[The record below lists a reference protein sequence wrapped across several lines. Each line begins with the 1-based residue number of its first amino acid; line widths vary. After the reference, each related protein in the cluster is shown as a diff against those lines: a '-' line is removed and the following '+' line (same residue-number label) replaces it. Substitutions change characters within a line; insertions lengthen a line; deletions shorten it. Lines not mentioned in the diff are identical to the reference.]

1 LSAGELTISVVIA
14 TRDRRELL
22 ERVVGQLL
30 GQLGGDDE
38 LIVVDD
44 STSAHV
50 LGEVLDPRVRVM
62 RSGGRG
68 PATARN
74 LGWRAAGGEVIAFTD
89 DDVLVDPGWLTAI
102 RTRFV
107 SAPDLVAVEGRTVS
121 RPFDYLYE
129 YSVDSHDA
137 LNGLTCNVGYR
148 RAALEQISGFDEGFR
163 FAHCED
169 VDLFLRARSV
179 GRVEFAEHMLVE
191 HEPRPVTPAQFARR
205 AGWLASERRLFSKH
219 RERKPYPL
227 PPVLCALITY
237 LRWPIDYLIV
247 GTDASSLRDT
257 ARLRRTALLTA
268 LWWWHVAKA
277 VPSLVSIS

>member
-1 LSAGELTISVVIA
+1 LLPADPNISVVIA
-14 TRDRRELL
+14 TRDRRALL

-30 GQLGGDDE
+30 DQLGSGDE

-44 STSAHV
+44 STSGGS
-50 LGEVLDPRVRVM
+50 LGGLLDARVRVL

-74 LGWRAAGGEVIAFTD
+74 LGWRAATGDVIAFTD
-89 DDVLVDPGWLTAI
+89 DDVLVDRSWLTAI
-102 RTRFV
+102 REEFAA
-107 SAPDLVAVEGRTVS
+107 APDLSAVEGRTVS

-129 YSVDSHDA
+129 YSVYSNAA
-137 LNGLTCNVGYR
+137 LNGLTCNVAYR

-169 VDLFLRARSV
+169 VDLFMRARGV
-179 GRVEFAEHMLVE
+179 GRVKFAEQMLVE

-205 AGWLASERRLFSKH
+205 AGWLESERRLYAKH
-219 RERKPYPL
+219 RERRPYPL
-227 PPVLCALITY
+227 PPALCALITY
-237 LRWPIDYLIV
+237 LRWPVDNLVTGSGAEPI
-247 GTDASSLRDT
+247 RDI
-257 ARLRRTALLTA
+257 ARLRRTLLFAL

-277 VPSLVSIS
+277 VPSLAAGS